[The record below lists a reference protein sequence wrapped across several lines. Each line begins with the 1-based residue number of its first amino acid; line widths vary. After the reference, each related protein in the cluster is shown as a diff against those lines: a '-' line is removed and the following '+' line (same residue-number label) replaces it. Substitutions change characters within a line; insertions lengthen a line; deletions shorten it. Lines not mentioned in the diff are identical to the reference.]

1 MKKFLFFIAVVIFAS
16 CNSNDE
22 TLKVNEQP
30 REEFLTRSANEDYK
44 DDQIGYFKSINT
56 KSVMEG
62 NKEGEGIVTVWITYG
77 EYKEMRSNPDYL
89 FNARKVKGS
98 TEENPIIVSAKY
110 KPGGH
115 NPPTPIDDDI
125 DEDPIDNGGG
135 NSPCASAIK
144 LDKFNSFYNS
154 KMGCQWS
161 FNNWKQ
167 YLQGLANATCS
178 SFSTWTY
185 VCCNNVNYGYIMV
198 FPPNPCYPDPNFE
211 SGKVVTGKWIAYKP
225 EETHN

>member
-44 DDQIGYFKSINT
+44 DNQIGYFKSINA

-110 KPGGH
+110 NGAVGGA
-115 NPPTPIDDDI
+115 TPIDYDDL
-125 DEDPIDNGGG
+125 DDDPDN
-135 NSPCASAIK
+135 PCASAIK
-144 LDKFNSFYNS
+144 LDKFNRFYNS

-161 FNNWKQ
+161 FNSWKQ
-167 YLQGLANATCS
+167 YLQGLANSTCS
-178 SFSTWTY
+178 SYSIWKH

-211 SGKVVTGKWIAYKP
+211 TGKVVTGKWIAYKS
-225 EETHN
+225 EEAHN